1 MRAQSAALG
10 IAAAAAL
17 SSTAPALPCA
27 MTAPGELTISEF
39 TCTISEGP
47 SISPARDEQAD
58 TGSAGMTQSGSPL
71 SAGPEAA
78 FRLDPTVPD
87 ELAGTFTGRGIKIT
101 NLQATMTSNRYVAG
115 RLPLAE
121 EAAPVE
127 DLIMFSPD
135 YLSTRTLPRIPKRNP
150 VGVGL
155 VTLPKPVPKELEK
168 SSDSQGFQQTR
179 P

>member
-1 MRAQSAALG
+1 G
-10 IAAAAAL
+10 IAAAAL
-17 SSTAPALPCA
+17 SSTASALPCA

-78 FRLDPTVPD
+78 FLLEPTAPE
-87 ELAGTFTGRGIKIT
+87 ELADTFTGRGIKIT

-115 RLPLAE
+115 ALASRRGGGAGRGSHNVLSGLLVDQDAAAHS
-121 EAAPVE
+121 EAK
-127 DLIMFSPD
+127 SG
-135 YLSTRTLPRIPKRNP
+135 RRRI
-150 VGVGL
+150 
-155 VTLPKPVPKELEK
+155 
-168 SSDSQGFQQTR
+168 SHA
-179 P
+179 

>member
-1 MRAQSAALG
+1 
-10 IAAAAAL
+10 
-17 SSTAPALPCA
+17 
-27 MTAPGELTISEF
+27 
-39 TCTISEGP
+39 
-47 SISPARDEQAD
+47 
-58 TGSAGMTQSGSPL
+58 
-71 SAGPEAA
+71 
-78 FRLDPTVPD
+78 
-87 ELAGTFTGRGIKIT
+87 
-101 NLQATMTSNRYVAG
+101 MTSNRYVAG

-121 EAAPVE
+121 EASPVE

-155 VTLPKPVPKELEK
+155 VTLPKPVPEELEK